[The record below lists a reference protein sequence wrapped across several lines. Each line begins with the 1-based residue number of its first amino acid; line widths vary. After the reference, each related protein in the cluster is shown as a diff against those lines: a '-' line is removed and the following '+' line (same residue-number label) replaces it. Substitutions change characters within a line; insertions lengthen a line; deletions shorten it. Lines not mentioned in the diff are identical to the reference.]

1 MLGLRVLKLIIISLT
16 IGSLLIIPEN
26 DTAFFIG
33 IFIFSGGLVN
43 DYANLWYSDKRSGVT
58 FQKGISIF
66 GGFISTC
73 YFLLSILGL
82 MKVITTTITMDS
94 DKIYLTPGE
103 NIFLPDFSIPMEL
116 VVWFLAIFIILTLLE
131 FVNPMQRTPL
141 SNSNEISGGVNNGS

>member
-1 MLGLRVLKLIIISLT
+1 LLGLRVLKLIIISLT